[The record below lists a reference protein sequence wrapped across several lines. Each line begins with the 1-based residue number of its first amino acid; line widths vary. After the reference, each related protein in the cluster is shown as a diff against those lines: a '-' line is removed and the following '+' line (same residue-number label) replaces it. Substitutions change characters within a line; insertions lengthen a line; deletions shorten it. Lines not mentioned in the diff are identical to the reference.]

1 MATFNTRCNNC
12 NSVITKHDVKCY
24 VCGEPVEANGGF
36 FAWLRRAPEP
46 PKANKTS
53 SAMKSD
59 KATDSKRFG
68 SLAL

>member
-24 VCGEPVEANGGF
+24 VCGEPVEVNGGF

-46 PKANKTS
+46 PKEKKSAPAAKTEKTAES
-53 SAMKSD
+53 KSF
-59 KATDSKRFG
+59 R
-68 SLAL
+68 SLAF